1 MTITEQH
8 FFIQRSSEEEAEIYA
23 LAKFIGDYN
32 IQKGSI
38 NQRYLPYVKEIAA
51 ALYDAGYRKVT
62 SQE

>member
-8 FFIQRSSEEEAEIYA
+8 YFIQRSSEEETEIYA

-38 NQRYLPYVKEIAA
+38 DQRYLPYVKEIAA
-51 ALYDAGYRKVT
+51 ALYDAGYRKVA